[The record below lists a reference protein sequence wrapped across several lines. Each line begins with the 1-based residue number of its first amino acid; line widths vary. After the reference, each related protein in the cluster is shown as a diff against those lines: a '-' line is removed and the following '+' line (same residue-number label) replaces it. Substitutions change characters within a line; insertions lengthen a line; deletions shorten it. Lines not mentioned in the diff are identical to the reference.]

1 MNGGSSFAHRS
12 FGLTR
17 WWERRACIPVSP
29 ARAKFV
35 SRGVGVA
42 SSSRTAT
49 RTRPTSSWPCVRCGS
64 VPASSWITDLRAA
77 GVQPPV
83 AVGGCPPPAPPK
95 REGVG
100 AEAPPVQGGTVPEE
114 KPGGEEKTAVSKEE
128 KKKRFRKKKRPR
140 PNQRRPARRKQE
152 KPVQRKIR
160 VGKTGPEE
168 EKGRERS
175 EAEAG
180 VAGGEVVSQS
190 DPARKWGDQ
199 HLLKEKLRRKKQ
211 PASPRRRT
219 PSWRTD
225 QSDPLV
231 FGGCARFLGPLLPHH
246 CLLGPEVVNDRQSP
260 LDHHHTGNST
270 SPIQPPRPQS
280 QKTEERSDGSEPVTS
295 TSTGLA

>member
-1 MNGGSSFAHRS
+1 MGEA
-12 FGLTR
+12 GLHTR
-17 WWERRACIPVSP
+17 LSCTCQVCITW
-29 ARAKFV
+29 R
-35 SRGVGVA
+35 
-42 SSSRTAT
+42 
-49 RTRPTSSWPCVRCGS
+49 RCGILLENCHQDT
-64 VPASSWITDLRAA
+64 PYFQLALRALRQCASELLDHLDLRAA

-114 KPGGEEKTAVSKEE
+114 KPGGEEKTAVAKEE

-190 DPARKWGDQ
+190 DPARK
-199 HLLKEKLRRKKQ
+199 
-211 PASPRRRT
+211 
-219 PSWRTD
+219 
-225 QSDPLV
+225 
-231 FGGCARFLGPLLPHH
+231 
-246 CLLGPEVVNDRQSP
+246 
-260 LDHHHTGNST
+260 
-270 SPIQPPRPQS
+270 
-280 QKTEERSDGSEPVTS
+280 
-295 TSTGLA
+295 